1 MHIIQVVRNYL
12 GLSQLELARK
22 AGLSQP
28 DLCEMETKEPYGR
41 IDKYQR
47 LSNYLGIPVH
57 ALVMDDCSQIP
68 ATFFEKHPHP
78 HYSETVLGHNQKLG
92 RGGEDTALAMEK
104 DRLSQTHPNL
114 ANLVQPYYKLRYR
127 PGYDILSFDDTG
139 KPIFIEVKTTTEDNP
154 DFVLTKQEY
163 QTANK
168 LTAKGETYQIYRFS
182 NWGKTNQKLTIYNF
196 GDMKEHWEFSP
207 ATYLCSAKKT
217 DSVISG
223 ITYQREACG
232 MSKGE
237 LADCLG
243 IKTPDLWRYEN
254 DKRQCPVGVYQKMAN
269 VLNVTIDQ
277 LLEYHETSNH
287 QQKIN
292 P

>member
-1 MHIIQVVRNYL
+1 MFF
-12 GLSQLELARK
+12 
-22 AGLSQP
+22 
-28 DLCEMETKEPYGR
+28 CM
-41 IDKYQR
+41 R
-47 LSNYLGIPVH
+47 LYRLFHSLRHPENHTVNFILLIFFDGSIHYFRTRHFIP
-57 ALVMDDCSQIP
+57 
-68 ATFFEKHPHP
+68 
-78 HYSETVLGHNQKLG
+78 
-92 RGGEDTALAMEK
+92 
-104 DRLSQTHPNL
+104 
-114 ANLVQPYYKLRYR
+114 
-127 PGYDILSFDDTG
+127 SF
-139 KPIFIEVKTTTEDNP
+139 EVKTTTEDNP

-182 NWGKTNQKLTIYNF
+182 NWGKPNQKLTVYDF
-196 GDMKEHWEFSP
+196 WVLKEHWEFSP

-254 DKRQCPVGVYQKMAN
+254 DKRQYPVGIYRKMAN
-269 VLNVTIDQ
+269 VLNVRKTDRIVA
-277 LLEYHETSNH
+277 Y
-287 QQKIN
+287 K
-292 P
+292 